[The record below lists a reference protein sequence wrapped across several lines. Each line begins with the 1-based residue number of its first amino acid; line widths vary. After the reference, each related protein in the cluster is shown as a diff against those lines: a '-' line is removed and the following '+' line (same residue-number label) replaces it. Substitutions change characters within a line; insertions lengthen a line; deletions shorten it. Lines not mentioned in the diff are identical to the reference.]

1 MATLYEET
9 PTLTDRIVAADLIVA
24 GRFGRLV
31 DTQALQ
37 MGDGPRVLGL
47 FEVDVE
53 QVIQGEIPSRPLLV
67 RVLGEGEEERAA
79 WVVPVKKEDVVVLLL
94 VRDVESGL
102 PENVFAPYFASAF
115 PLTQAGRVQ
124 LPEEIVDDLTRE
136 VTRVEDSA
144 IPLEGL
150 ARVIEEA
157 RRRREQPE
165 QELQSVEPAELRRE
179 PYPEVT
185 EMPQPDVGG
194 ARPAAPEG
202 EPPEFPEGKPPTTPE
217 QAG

>member
-94 VRDVESGL
+94 VRDVEPGL

-115 PLTQAGRVQ
+115 PLTEEGRVQ

-194 ARPAAPEG
+194 ARQAAPEG
-202 EPPEFPEGKPPTTPE
+202 EPPEFPEGEPPTTAE